1 MTAVVLLVGV
11 AGPVGVAGCSGA
23 VTVASTRSAAPAS
36 SSAAVGV
43 TPSTAPATL
52 AGGGGTATQPPITG
66 SAVPGSEIAK
76 AVRDAVGSQ
85 SSVRMSMKTAAGTA
99 DATVDLARKAVRLDT
114 GAEANPVSLVHANG
128 STWVKG
134 AGTVSATSTAGVTE
148 RPWLLL
154 RPDGTDVLSRKLGPA
169 VNVED
174 SLRPAAFVDL
184 FEGLTGDRSA
194 GADGGSRVSFW
205 VPADTYVRVVRGDSA
220 LSAAITAPVVVE
232 VDLDSANRPT
242 HLVATMSVKGARVVD
257 DTTYSDWGAPVTVQT
272 PAPDVVGVAPQPA
285 VGTEAP
291 DAGAPSGSTGSTDS
305 TGGQGTSDAQAPQA
319 TSATTAG

>member
-11 AGPVGVAGCSGA
+11 AGPVGVAGCSGT
-23 VTVASTRSAAPAS
+23 VTVASTRSAAPAP

-43 TPSTAPATL
+43 TPSTPPATL
-52 AGGGGTATQPPITG
+52 AGGGGTASQPPVTG
-66 SAVPGSEIAK
+66 QAVPGSDVAK
-76 AVRDAVGSQ
+76 AVRDAVASQ
-85 SSVRMSMKTAAGTA
+85 SSVRMSMTTAAGTA

-114 GAEANPVSLVHANG
+114 GTDTHPVSLVHANG

-154 RPDGTDVLSRKLGPA
+154 RPDGTDVLSRKLGSA

-174 SLRPAAFVDL
+174 SLRPAPFADL
-184 FEGLTGDRSA
+184 FEGLTGDRTP
-194 GADGGSRVSFW
+194 GADGGSHVSFW
-205 VPADTYVRVVRGDSA
+205 VPADTYVRVLRGDSA

-232 VDLDSANRPT
+232 LDLDSTSRPT
-242 HLVATMSVKGARVVD
+242 HLVARMSVKGTQVVD

-285 VGTEAP
+285 AGTEAP
-291 DAGAPSGSTGSTDS
+291 GAGAPSGTSGSASAPD
-305 TGGQGTSDAQAPQA
+305 GRAAGAQP
-319 TSATTAG
+319 TSAATTG